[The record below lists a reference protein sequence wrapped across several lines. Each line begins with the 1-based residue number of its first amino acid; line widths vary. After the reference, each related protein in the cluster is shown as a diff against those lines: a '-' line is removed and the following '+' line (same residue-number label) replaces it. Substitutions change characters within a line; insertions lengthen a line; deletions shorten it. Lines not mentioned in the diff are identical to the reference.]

1 MRITLGLLLCT
12 TLSVG
17 LFLLPAGIWT
27 VVTGFDKTLL
37 VFLALIFRF
46 STVPLD
52 ALLDPRLPDWLANPP
67 GLYILNLIPAL
78 IIVLAAYAILRKS
91 TKLSRVKALC
101 IAGNASLLFLQMVG
115 SLMLYFFIRHSGPY
129 A

>member
-1 MRITLGLLLCT
+1 MRITLGLLLCAT
-12 TLSVG
+12 VSVG

-37 VFLALIFRF
+37 VFLALIFTF
-46 STVPLD
+46 SMVPFE

-67 GLYILNLIPAL
+67 GHYILNLIPAL
-78 IIVLAAYAILRKS
+78 IIALTAYLILRKN
-91 TKLSRVKALC
+91 TKLSREKAMC
-101 IAGNASLLFLQMVG
+101 IAGNASLLLLQMVG

>member
-1 MRITLGLLLCT
+1 MRITIGLLLCANV
-12 TLSVG
+12 SVG

-46 STVPLD
+46 STVPFE

-78 IIVLAAYAILRKS
+78 VIALAAYPILRKS
-91 TKLSRVKALC
+91 TSLSRVKALC
-101 IAGNASLLFLQMVG
+101 IAGNASLLLLQMVG

>member
-1 MRITLGLLLCT
+1 MRITLGLLLCAT
-12 TLSVG
+12 VSVG

-37 VFLALIFRF
+37 VFLALIFTF
-46 STVPLD
+46 STVPFE

-67 GLYILNLIPAL
+67 GLYVLNLIPAL
-78 IIVLAAYAILRKS
+78 IIALAAYPILRKS

-101 IAGNASLLFLQMVG
+101 IAGNATLLLLQMAG